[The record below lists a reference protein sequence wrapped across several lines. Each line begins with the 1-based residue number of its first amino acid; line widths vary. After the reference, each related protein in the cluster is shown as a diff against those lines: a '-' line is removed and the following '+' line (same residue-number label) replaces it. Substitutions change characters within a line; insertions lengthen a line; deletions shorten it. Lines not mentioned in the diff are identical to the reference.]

1 MRHNGWCSRVAHGYR
16 GLFWILCW
24 CLFAVR
30 RTGKFSELNDWKI
43 QQLSWLLVCQD
54 ILQDVVNQRKFW
66 SNLLSNTFSQ
76 TAEPQTGSLQEVSI
90 TLNLCQNWYEPIY
103 PRVSYK
109 NKLHLHSFSGF
120 SGGRRWDRIPSR
132 HPLDDYQITGETQV
146 VSVMSWEWFCFVTKA
161 VRSPSKRKAWSWL
174 FDLGSIFATCVS
186 LWLFNDSPPQKSQIT
201 EQKKTR
207 SVAQRFYNKI

>member
-1 MRHNGWCSRVAHGYR
+1 MDGVAHGYR

-30 RTGKFSELNDWKI
+30 RTGKFSERLKNSTATV
-43 QQLSWLLVCQD
+43 SWLLVCQD

-109 NKLHLHSFSGF
+109 KSTAPSFIFRILWRKEMRPYPIKAPFGWLPDYRGNTGGVGDELGMILFRSQGRQISFKTKGLVLAVLPGVHLCNMC
-120 SGGRRWDRIPSR
+120 I
-132 HPLDDYQITGETQV
+132 L
-146 VSVMSWEWFCFVTKA
+146 
-161 VRSPSKRKAWSWL
+161 
-174 FDLGSIFATCVS
+174 
-186 LWLFNDSPPQKSQIT
+186 
-201 EQKKTR
+201 
-207 SVAQRFYNKI
+207 VAL